1 MRKLDT
7 FEGRSAIYTWIH
19 QIATNIALG
28 RLRQQRREPDVDIN
42 TEDFEN
48 LVSGRAHQSMATW
61 QDEGD
66 NTFVKEALDQ
76 AVENLPEK
84 LRIVF
89 LLRDVEGFSTRET
102 AELLDITPANVKVR
116 LMRARIQLRNELAH
130 LRPSQGTRA

>member
-48 LVSGRAHQSMATW
+48 LVSGRARQGMATW

-66 NTFVKEALDQ
+66 NTFVKEALDR
-76 AVENLPEK
+76 AVENLPEN